1 MCLAVPGKIVDVTG
15 DDQVTRTAR
24 VSFGGVIK
32 EVSLAFVPEAGVDD
46 YVIVH
51 AGFALSRIDE
61 AEALRIFEDLSQLV
75 GADLATELDP
85 GENRSS

>member
-1 MCLAVPGKIVDVTG
+1 MCLAVPGKIVSVSG
-15 DDQVTRTAR
+15 DDPLTRTAR

-32 EVSLAFVPEAGVDD
+32 DVNLAYLPEAGVDD

-61 AEALRIFEDLSQLV
+61 AEAERIFEDLRRLV
-75 GADLATELDP
+75 GDEPD
-85 GENRSS
+85 GEEFPAS